1 MNSDCDV
8 LVIGGGI
15 TGVTIA
21 RELQSRGRQVR
32 LIERGRIGQGCSLGN
47 AGWVTPC
54 FAMPLPQPG
63 MLLKSIR
70 WLLDPSSPLHIHP
83 APSLTLARWL
93 WRFTLS
99 MNRRKMLRSI
109 EVLTAVSKYSLEFYS
124 ELASR
129 APQALSFEKRGLL
142 MVSST
147 DDGLASARSEMELMS
162 RQQIPGRWL
171 DRDELLAF
179 EPVLKPVVRGG
190 VYFPEEAQIDPL
202 EATLA
207 IAREFQALGG
217 IIQEEHEVFDIEC
230 GPQGA
235 ITRVRTTQG
244 DFKPALVVLAS
255 GSWSP
260 GIARKLGLSVPILGG
275 KGYSMTLNA
284 ARAPSKPI
292 MIVERK
298 IAVTPFPGRLR
309 IAGTLELVNQDM
321 SISPA
326 RLAAIHRGAHEYLDL
341 TGTGTNHDPTPASA
355 REIWRGLRPCTPDG
369 VPIVGPS
376 SRISNLFY
384 CTGHQMLGLQSAPG
398 TARLAADL
406 ITGATPLTDPAPFSA
421 RRFE

>member
-1 MNSDCDV
+1 MNLECDV

-15 TGVTIA
+15 TGVTLA

-32 LIERGRIGQGCSLGN
+32 LLERSRIGQACSLGN

-63 MLLKSIR
+63 MLLKSLR
-70 WLLDPSSPLHIHP
+70 WLLDSSSPLYIHP

-93 WRFTLS
+93 WRFGLS

-109 EVLTAVSKYSLEFYS
+109 EVLTAVSKHSLEFYS

-129 APQALSFEKRGLL
+129 SPKSLAFEKRGLL

-147 DDGLASARSEMELMS
+147 DAGLASARSEMELMA
-162 RQQIPGRWL
+162 RQQIPGRWME
-171 DRDELLAF
+171 RDELLSF
-179 EPVLKPVVRGG
+179 EPVLRPMIRGG

-202 EATLA
+202 QATLA
-207 IAREFQALGG
+207 VANEFKALGG
-217 IIQEEHEVFDIEC
+217 IIHEDHEVFDIEL
-230 GPQGA
+230 GPKAA
-235 ITRVRTTQG
+235 ITRVRSTQG

-260 GIARKLGLSVPILGG
+260 SIVRRLGLSVPILGG

-284 ARAPSKPI
+284 ARAPSTPI

-298 IAVTPFPGRLR
+298 IAVTPFPGKLR
-309 IAGTLELVNQDM
+309 VAGTLELVDQDM
-321 SISPA
+321 GISPG
-326 RLAAIHRGAHEYLDL
+326 RVAAIHRGAHEYLDL
-341 TGTGTNHDPTPASA
+341 TGNENTQAEAH
-355 REIWRGLRPCTPDG
+355 EIWRGLRPCTPDG
-369 VPIVGPS
+369 VPIVGGS

-406 ITGATPLTDPAPFSA
+406 ISGTAPLTDPAPFSA